1 MGCRLVQAATLA
13 AFIHIVFTSEV
24 IAQDPTDL
32 DKDDVPGRMLTH
44 LRKNY
49 SGQKRFFLSMEI
61 KNCYCWICCGCPSC
75 LYLFEGIPGFFPI
88 FALQLNCIR
97 KITKFFHH
105 EYMFRLKN

>member
-44 LRKNY
+44 SAKMYYLCDMFSFAIGKD
-49 SGQKRFFLSMEI
+49 SGS
-61 KNCYCWICCGCPSC
+61 
-75 LYLFEGIPGFFPI
+75 
-88 FALQLNCIR
+88 
-97 KITKFFHH
+97 
-105 EYMFRLKN
+105 

>member
-49 SGQKRFFLSMEI
+49 SGQKRVFLSIEI
-61 KNCYCWICCGCPSC
+61 KNCYCWIWCGCPSV
-75 LYLFEGIPGFFPI
+75 
-88 FALQLNCIR
+88 
-97 KITKFFHH
+97 KIVYGK
-105 EYMFRLKN
+105 M

>member
-49 SGQKRFFLSMEI
+49 SGQKRVFLSIEI
-61 KNCYCWICCGCPSC
+61 KNCYCWIWCGCPIS
-75 LYLFEGIPGFFPI
+75 E
-88 FALQLNCIR
+88 
-97 KITKFFHH
+97 
-105 EYMFRLKN
+105 

>member
-49 SGQKRFFLSMEI
+49 SGQKRVFLSIEI
-61 KNCYCWICCGCPSC
+61 KNCYCWIWCGCPSC
-75 LYLFEGIPGFFPI
+75 PKKKGVIVIYVPNQING
-88 FALQLNCIR
+88 
-97 KITKFFHH
+97 KI
-105 EYMFRLKN
+105 LKQIKNIAKI

>member
-49 SGQKRFFLSMEI
+49 SGQKRFFLSIEI
-61 KNCYCWICCGCPSC
+61 KNCYCWIWCGCPSNFTFST
-75 LYLFEGIPGFFPI
+75 LYYQLIITFVPLF
-88 FALQLNCIR
+88 
-97 KITKFFHH
+97 T
-105 EYMFRLKN
+105 